1 MTTSASPSTSNLR
14 RLAAVACAA
23 AVLLSGCSLG
33 PKYKR
38 PTLDTPASYKEASAG
53 GDGVWRPADP
63 KDSIQRGKWWEIF
76 EDERLNG
83 LEEKAAAAN
92 QSIKVAAAQY
102 REARA
107 QVAFARS
114 SYFPSI
120 SLQPSM
126 TRGLELTGTSNQ
138 HGIENNFDLPAVASW
153 EPDFWGQIGLNVENA
168 ASNAAASAAAL
179 ENAKLSVQA
188 QLAGDYF
195 QMEEN
200 DNEQILLSS
209 AIASYQ
215 IALDLTQNRFNAGI
229 ASQADVMQARTQLD
243 TTKAQATDL
252 SVARSQFE
260 HAIAVLVGEPPSAFS
275 LSTGTITRVPPPIP
289 VGVPSQLLERRP
301 DVATA
306 ERQVAAAN
314 ATVGLTRTAFF
325 PIISLTA
332 SAGYQSSSW
341 AQWISWP
348 NHVWSLGAATAQTI
362 FDFGGRLA
370 ELHGAKAAYDASVA
384 NYRQTALSAFQEVE
398 DQMSALSYLSQ
409 EAGQQ
414 DAATREA
421 EQSLTL
427 EIQRYKA
434 GIDSYL
440 NVITTQNIALTNERT
455 SSQILGRRMVAAVTL
470 ISDLGGG
477 WDQKLIPT
485 GRALASDKEPA
496 DATATAA
503 KPR

>member
-1 MTTSASPSTSNLR
+1 MTEHRVAPSVGIRIAAFAAGALGLL
-14 RLAAVACAA
+14 LA
-23 AVLLSGCSLG
+23 GCSLG

-38 PTLDTPASYKEASAG
+38 PTVDAPANYKEATAG

-63 KDSIQRGKWWEIF
+63 QDRVQRGKWWEIF
-76 EDERLNG
+76 GDARLNG

-92 QSIKVAAAQY
+92 QSIKVAVAQY

-107 QVAFARS
+107 QVAYQRS
-114 SYFPSI
+114 AFFPSI

-126 TRGLELTGTSNQ
+126 TRSRINGGNGG
-138 HGIENNFDLPAVASW
+138 HGIYNNFDVPAVASW
-153 EPDFWGQIGLNVENA
+153 EPDFWGQTSLNVDNA
-168 ASNAAASAAAL
+168 ASNAQASAAEL
-179 ENAKLSVQA
+179 ENARLGVQT
-188 QLAGDYF
+188 QLASDYF

-200 DNEQILLSS
+200 DMEQVLLSS

-215 IALDLTQNRFNAGI
+215 TALDLTQNRFNAGI

-252 SVARSQFE
+252 SVARAQFE
-260 HAIAVLVGEPPSAFS
+260 HAIAVLVGEPPSSFS
-275 LSTGTITRVPPPIP
+275 LSTGAIQGVPPPIP

-301 DVATA
+301 DVATS

-332 SAGYQSSSW
+332 SGGYQSSNLSN
-341 AQWISWP
+341 WIMWP
-348 NHVWSLGAATAQTI
+348 SRVWSIGAATTQTV
-362 FDFGGRLA
+362 FDWGGHLA
-370 ELHGAKAAYDASVA
+370 ELHGAKAAYEAAVAS
-384 NYRQTALSAFQEVE
+384 YRQTALNAFAEVE
-398 DQMSALSYLSQ
+398 DQMAALSYLSQ

-414 DAATREA
+414 DAATKEA

-440 NVITTQNIALTNERT
+440 NVITEQNIALTNERT
-455 SSQILGRRMVAAVTL
+455 SAQILGRRMVAAVTL
-470 ISDLGGG
+470 ISDIGGG
-477 WDQKLIPT
+477 WDQGLIPKKSSQ
-485 GRALASDKEPA
+485 LASDKEPVA
-496 DATATAA
+496 PAQTAE